1 MTVKIKKNLSD
12 ADMFRGMEEEES
24 FETALLSD
32 DIRRVKLRKKS
43 SAIKKEAEAM
53 MLPPETIEKLN
64 RCLLEVSMEW
74 LKDKG
79 GDVDWKVV
87 REGTSIIIKPA
98 PAKKKVRSL
107 IDYSFPRERCP
118 LTIISLRRRLLFVY
132 VAAGNRQHPG

>member
-1 MTVKIKKNLSD
+1 MKIRKNLSD

-24 FETALLSD
+24 FETAVLTD
-32 DIRRVKLRKKS
+32 DSRTKKFKKNS
-43 SAIKKEAEAM
+43 STIKKEAEAM
-53 MLPPETIEKLN
+53 MLPPDAIEKLN

-98 PAKKKVRSL
+98 PAKKKVKS
-107 IDYSFPRERCP
+107 
-118 LTIISLRRRLLFVY
+118 
-132 VAAGNRQHPG
+132 

>member
-1 MTVKIKKNLSD
+1 MKIKRNLSD

-32 DIRRVKLRKKS
+32 DSRRVKLRK
-43 SAIKKEAEAM
+43 
-53 MLPPETIEKLN
+53 LPPEAIEKLN

-98 PAKKKVRSL
+98 PAKKKVR
-107 IDYSFPRERCP
+107 P
-118 LTIISLRRRLLFVY
+118 
-132 VAAGNRQHPG
+132 

>member
-1 MTVKIKKNLSD
+1 METDRENKK
-12 ADMFRGMEEEES
+12 ES
-24 FETALLSD
+24 FRRGYVPCDS
-32 DIRRVKLRKKS
+32 RRVKLRKNS

-53 MLPPETIEKLN
+53 MLPPEAIEKLN

-98 PAKKKVRSL
+98 PAKKKVRS
-107 IDYSFPRERCP
+107 
-118 LTIISLRRRLLFVY
+118 
-132 VAAGNRQHPG
+132 

>member
-1 MTVKIKKNLSD
+1 MIIKRNLSD

-24 FETALLSD
+24 FETAILTD
-32 DIRRVKLRKKS
+32 DSRVKKIRKNS

-53 MLPPETIEKLN
+53 MLPPDAIEKLN

-87 REGTSIIIKPA
+87 RDGTSIIIKPA
-98 PAKKKVRSL
+98 PAKKKVR
-107 IDYSFPRERCP
+107 
-118 LTIISLRRRLLFVY
+118 T
-132 VAAGNRQHPG
+132 

>member
-1 MTVKIKKNLSD
+1 MKIKKNLSD

-32 DIRRVKLRKKS
+32 DSRRVKLRKNS
-43 SAIKKEAEAM
+43 SSIKKEAEAM
-53 MLPPETIEKLN
+53 MLPPGAIEKLN

-98 PAKKKVRSL
+98 PAKKKVRS
-107 IDYSFPRERCP
+107 
-118 LTIISLRRRLLFVY
+118 
-132 VAAGNRQHPG
+132 

>member
-1 MTVKIKKNLSD
+1 MIIKRNLSD

-24 FETALLSD
+24 FETAILTD
-32 DIRRVKLRKKS
+32 DSRVKKIRKNS

-53 MLPPETIEKLN
+53 MLPPDAIEKLN

-87 REGTSIIIKPA
+87 RDGTSIIIKPA
-98 PAKKKVRSL
+98 PAKKMVR
-107 IDYSFPRERCP
+107 P
-118 LTIISLRRRLLFVY
+118 
-132 VAAGNRQHPG
+132 